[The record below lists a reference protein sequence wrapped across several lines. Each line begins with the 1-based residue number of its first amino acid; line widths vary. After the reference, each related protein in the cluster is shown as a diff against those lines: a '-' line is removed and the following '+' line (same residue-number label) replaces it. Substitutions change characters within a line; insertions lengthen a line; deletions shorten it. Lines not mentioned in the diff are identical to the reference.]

1 MARMRA
7 ARGTRPPQPLPVAPP
22 RAPGDES
29 PPPSDP
35 QALMRALPARILPA
49 RILADPGAAPC
60 VVAPLRVEPVPP
72 PSASITGSTG
82 RLPGGLRFTLV
93 GRRARGANV
102 APREPR
108 IVVALR
114 VPLGSAMTPFGAD
127 GPALAGTLGAG
138 ADAWNL
144 LRVHLERDAAVLWE
158 AAPYPAPPWAL
169 AHHDDG
175 ADDTAIAATLTRL
188 LTAITWRV
196 LRGDVRGG
204 EAASLSAPRRDDAH
218 HARSVSAAA
227 ALATRASV
235 LLAQH
240 PPPLGG
246 ETGAEGPALAAW
258 VAATCNRA
266 LHGPTPEGALWP
278 VARTGLWKDAT
289 NLRHQ
294 SLAGRLR
301 ELREDVFTQAAELVV
316 VFDHPAGEHP
326 GLRTTRAARWVEALG
341 QGPAIRV
348 VAPGAEAGEHPAVV
362 ALLRHPIA
370 RLDFRRPSAT
380 HTARTRAFTA
390 ADPPHPY
397 AALVR
402 APMAPFPGFDAPPG
416 PRDLPCRADAHGVP
430 FDPEGIP
437 PEALLPVYAA
447 APGTV
452 RAPALP
458 PSALD
463 ITRPGT
469 GTAVCL
475 VVQPFTYAV
484 DHPSLR
490 PRTAAL
496 DKALART
503 GVHNAARRVG
513 GRGKRPDAFSVHRAA
528 VERALL
534 TPVSFLRAVPRT
546 PGVSDGILSD
556 VRDVLR
562 GLATWAAGQHTTT
575 LRGGSAAGV
584 RYLTALPG
592 APPVAAAH
600 AVEVLLRAGE
610 VVARYGP
617 PRVTVERRAAVG
629 VPDGAPTLVVWFPV
643 PAVDAHDGTTTTAVP
658 WPVAAA
664 EALVVLW
671 HAVLL
676 GPGLVWGP
684 EAHGAA
690 LAALQAPVSPATRGL
705 DPEGI
710 PGFLPDAARDHLH
723 PGAVDSPEGL
733 ATRVAMTRLRHRV
746 AVGEAHAVD
755 FPGAPARTDP
765 AAPPMLDEALARG
778 TVAAAHALLGVG
790 HPVAAIEARLGDA
803 STPGTVAARYPDPF
817 AADALRLPAAKT
829 PRYTGGSLLDRD
841 TRLHV
846 LRMALWP
853 LAPGFTPRRVFDG
866 LLAAP
871 VPLPVVVAPGCAAT
885 VLAPRFRAHLQR
897 TLREALYL
905 TGYLRPASWRS
916 VAVPLPGA
924 VPCPFTTRFG
934 YPVEAIPNARAVPSE
949 GRRARLAVRGA
960 MQAPARG
967 HGFLNGI
974 GAALKTCAASH
985 ALAVWGEGPHTGAN
999 GPVLAVPARGRS
1011 THPAK
1016 AAVAA
1021 EVRRL
1026 DAADGC
1032 SEGAGAEP
1040 EGV

>member
-7 ARGTRPPQPLPVAPP
+7 ARGTRPPQPLPAPP
-22 RAPGDES
+22 PRTPGAES
-29 PPPSDP
+29 PPPPDP
-35 QALMRALPARILPA
+35 RDLLRALPARTLPA
-49 RILADPGAAPC
+49 RVLADPGAAPC
-60 VVAPLRVEPVPP
+60 VVAPLFAAPTLQPP
-72 PSASITGSTG
+72 ATVTGSTG

-93 GRRARGANV
+93 GRRAPGADA

-114 VPLGSAMTPFGAD
+114 VPFGSAMTPFGAD

-144 LRVHLERDAAVLWE
+144 LRVHIERDAAVLWE
-158 AAPYPAPPWAL
+158 SAPYPDPPWAL

-188 LTAITWRV
+188 LTALTWRV

-204 EAASLSAPRRDDAH
+204 EAASLSAPDRDDAH

-227 ALATRASV
+227 ALATGASV

-278 VARTGLWKDAT
+278 VARAGLWRDAT
-289 NLRHQ
+289 NLQCH

-301 ELREDVFTQAAELVV
+301 ELREEVFTQAAELVV
-316 VFDHPAGEHP
+316 VFEHPAGEHP

-341 QGPAIRV
+341 QGPANRV
-348 VAPGAEAGEHPAVV
+348 VAPGAAAGEHPAVG
-362 ALLRHPIA
+362 ALLQHPIA

-397 AALVR
+397 TAVVR
-402 APMAPFPGFDAPPG
+402 APMAPFPGFDAPSG
-416 PRDLPCRADAHGVP
+416 PQDLPCRAGDHAVP
-430 FDPEGIP
+430 FDPGGIP
-437 PEALLPVYAA
+437 PEALLPVYAS

-469 GTAVCL
+469 GTVVCIVL
-475 VVQPFTYAV
+475 QPFTYAV
-484 DHPSLR
+484 DHPALR

-496 DKALART
+496 DEALART
-503 GVHNAARRVG
+503 GAHNAARRVG
-513 GRGKRPDAFSVHRAA
+513 GRGKRPDAFGVHREA

-562 GLATWAAGQHTTT
+562 GLATWAAGQHATT

-592 APPVAAAH
+592 APAPAAAH

-664 EALVVLW
+664 EALTVLW

-684 EAHGAA
+684 EAQGAA
-690 LAALQAPVSPATRGL
+690 LAYLHAPVPPATRGM
-705 DPEGI
+705 DPDGI
-710 PGFLPDAARDHLH
+710 PGFLPDAAWDHLH

-733 ATRVAMTRLRHRV
+733 ATRIAMTRLRHRV
-746 AVGEAHAVD
+746 AAGEAHAVD
-755 FPGAPARTDP
+755 FPGAPARTGDP
-765 AAPPMLDEALARG
+765 MPQPTLDEALAGG
-778 TVAAAHALLGVG
+778 TVAAVHALLGVG
-790 HPVAAIEARLGDA
+790 DPAPIITSRLGDD
-803 STPGTVAARYPDPF
+803 GARYPDPF

-885 VLAPRFRAHLQR
+885 VLAPRFRAHLR
-897 TLREALYL
+897 RALREALYL

-934 YPVEAIPNARAVPSE
+934 HPAEDIPNARAVASE
-949 GRRARLAVRGA
+949 GRRARLSDHGVMHAK
-960 MQAPARG
+960 ARG
-967 HGFLNGI
+967 HGFLNVI
-974 GAALKTCAASH
+974 GAALKICAASH
-985 ALAVWGEGPHTGAN
+985 ALAVWGGGPHTADG
-999 GPVLAVPARGRS
+999 GPVLVAPTRGRS

-1016 AAVAA
+1016 AAAAA

-1026 DAADGC
+1026 DAA
-1032 SEGAGAEP
+1032 GAEP
-1040 EGV
+1040 EDV